1 MEKVEAKDG
10 QRLVLPLVSIDTN
23 HYWESN
29 YWPAVGVKKANK
41 LGLVPGQQVIAYME
55 EEAWMAVVR
64 HDPGLSDSFAWWV
77 ELGEAVDFEEIVAPR
92 LQTFS

>member
-1 MEKVEAKDG
+1 MSSRIEAETPPTIL
-10 QRLVLPLVSIDTN
+10 QVDTN

-29 YWPAVGVKKANK
+29 YWPAVGVKKANQ
-41 LGLVPGQQVIAYME
+41 LGLLPDQLAIAYME

-77 ELGEAVDFEEIVAPR
+77 ELGEELDYETHVASR
-92 LQTFS
+92 LANQ